1 MKRSK
6 IVHRALAL
14 LALIALG
21 APPARAEDRF
31 AKKLDTARL
40 VLSELLDI
48 REDVP
53 ASLLADARCVAVIPS
68 VAGGAFIVGGRRGRG
83 VLTCRGQDAT
93 WSPIMF
99 LELSGGSVGF
109 QAGGEAT
116 DLVLF
121 FMTERGARSL
131 LETRFILGGD
141 ATVAA
146 GPLGRTAEAST
157 DLKLKAEIYSYAKS
171 RGLFAGAAIQGA
183 RLAPDFDW
191 SRDYYGERVWPEEV
205 LFQHEA
211 PPMTPEG
218 RAFVEALNR
227 VSGSSVE

>member
-6 IVHRALAL
+6 LIHRALAS
-14 LALIALG
+14 LALVAFAAAAL
-21 APPARAEDRF
+21 AAEDRF
-31 AKKLDTARL
+31 AKKLGNARA
-40 VLSELLDI
+40 VLDDLLTI

-68 VAGGAFIVGGRRGRG
+68 VAGGAFIFGGRRGRG
-83 VLTCRGQDAT
+83 VVTCRNEAGA
-93 WSPIMF
+93 WSPILF
-99 LELSGGSVGF
+99 LGLSGGSVGF

-121 FMTERGARSL
+121 FMTERGVRSL
-131 LETRFILGGD
+131 LETRYILGGD

-171 RGLFAGAAIQGA
+171 RGLFAGAAVQGA
-183 RLAPDFDW
+183 RLAPDFEW
-191 SRDYYGERVWPEEV
+191 SRDYYGERVWPEDV
-205 LFQHEA
+205 LFGHQA
-211 PPMTPEG
+211 PPLTAEG
-218 RAFVEALNR
+218 LAFLEALP
-227 VSGSSVE
+227 